1 MKYPLYCVLLSLT
14 ILCCNKSESPTTPSG
29 TTDFVPLPLKVGNTW
44 IYSGGTESE
53 ELDTMRITG
62 TTTINS
68 RVVYVFNNRGLFDKE
83 AFYYD
88 SGVLY
93 GMRVSLP
100 DQKLEIVYPK
110 NPAIGQAWHVDD
122 IESTLR
128 LEAVDETISVRAG
141 AFSCS
146 RIKLVADYPN
156 VDSGFGWFSN
166 GVGMVKVSTT
176 SLSTELVSVALK

>member
-1 MKYPLYCVLLSLT
+1 MKPYVYALVLSLA
-14 ILCCNKSESPTTPSG
+14 IVCCKKSESPTNPS
-29 TTDFVPLPLKVGNTW
+29 TSNDFVPLPLSVGNTW

-83 AFYYD
+83 GFYYD
-88 SGVLY
+88 SGILY
-93 GMRVSLP
+93 GMRVSGP
-100 DQKLEIVYPK
+100 DQKLEVVYPK
-110 NPAIGQAWHVDD
+110 NPVIGQAWHVDD

-128 LEAVDETISVRAG
+128 LEALGESISVPAG

-156 VDSGFGWFSN
+156 VDSGFAWFSN
-166 GVGMVKVSTT
+166 GVGLIKVSGTFG
-176 SLSTELVSVALK
+176 SSQLVSVALK

>member
-1 MKYPLYCVLLSLT
+1 MKPAAWFLLLSLT
-14 ILCCNKSESPTTPSG
+14 LLSCNKSDSPTNPS
-29 TTDFVPLPLKVGNTW
+29 TSNDFVPLPLRVGNTW

-68 RVVYVFNNRGLFDKE
+68 RTVYVLNHRGLFDKE

-93 GMRVSLP
+93 GMRVSGP

-110 NPAIGQAWHVDD
+110 NPIIGQPWHVDD

-128 LEAVDETISVRAG
+128 LEAVDEPISVRAG
-141 AFSCS
+141 AFSCA

-176 SLSTELVSVALK
+176 SLSTELVSVTLK